1 MMSEGI
7 SGKCG
12 TEATHDELDD
22 RNRLSLAD
30 TVTSVDGLVLDSEA
44 TRLRK
49 TSGSGSEALRRRKET
64 GKTYFHQRSIMKT
77 WLAAVRL
84 MPTPPALTLSTGRS
98 TNAVCQRTS
107 QAEVKTRSNAQ
118 KMTGSLLG

>member
-1 MMSEGI
+1 MMSEGR
-7 SGKCG
+7 SVKDG
-12 TEATHDELDD
+12 TEATHDEFDD
-22 RNRLSLAD
+22 RDRLSLAD
-30 TVTSVDGLVLDSEA
+30 TVTSVDGLILDGEA
-44 TRLRK
+44 MRARK
-49 TSGSGSEALRRRKET
+49 TSGSGSEALRRRMET

-98 TNAVCQRTS
+98 TNAVRQRTS
-107 QAEVKTRSNAQ
+107 QVEVKTQGNAQ